1 VEFHLRSK
9 KAGEAN
15 DIVLIR
21 DLQHQQWLVDNG
33 KSFAS
38 MENYDWDWTAN
49 GGVGEER
56 SGTAHVVAGG

>member
-38 MENYDWDWTAN
+38 MENYDWEWTAD

-56 SGTAHVVAGG
+56 S

>member
-1 VEFHLRSK
+1 MSK
-9 KAGEAN
+9 KAVEQN

-21 DLQHQQWLVDNG
+21 DLEHQQRLIDTG

-38 MENYDWDWTAN
+38 MENYDWDWTADA
-49 GGVGEER
+49 GVGEER